1 MIELRQYDDFLY
13 NIKMDLLTKSID
25 QKDAKKDIEIL
36 DNLKEDILKMEYMYD
51 RLFNICFGQYSSIE
65 DFEKAKQE
73 FLDE

>member
-51 RLFNICFGQYSSIE
+51 RLFNICFAQYSSIE
-65 DFEKAKQE
+65 DFEKAKKE